1 MMKIIRR
8 IFLIILVILL
18 VSWSIQG
25 TKVNPVALAE
35 GIPNIIEYFSRM
47 FPPDFKYLL
56 TLWRPVVQTIQIAVW
71 GTILAVIFATPM
83 SFLAA
88 RNISPNVIIFQ
99 FFRVFLNSL
108 RSISEVV
115 LALIF
120 VSAVGLGPFPGVLA
134 LAVHTTGMLGK
145 FYAEAIEGVDPGPI
159 EALQAAGAN
168 KIQTIMYA
176 IMPQVLPQIIG
187 YNLFRFELCIRAATI
202 LGIVGAGGIG
212 WNLIV
217 SVKLFQS
224 GRTSSVIIVILILV
238 SAVDFLSTKLRARIY

>member
-1 MMKIIRR
+1 MKNIRR
-8 IFLIILVILL
+8 ISLIISLVILVWWSVKGTRVNL
-18 VSWSIQG
+18 VTFI
-25 TKVNPVALAE
+25 E

-47 FPPDFKYLL
+47 FPPDLEYLL
-56 TLWRPVVQTIQIAVW
+56 TLWGPVIQTLQIAIW
-71 GTILAVIFATPM
+71 GTILAVILATPM

-88 RNISPNVIIFQ
+88 KNISQNVIIFQ
-99 FFRVFLNSL
+99 FFRVLLNSL

-134 LAVHTTGMLGK
+134 LAAHTTGMLGK

-176 IMPQVLPQIIG
+176 IMPQVLPQIIA

-217 SVKLFQS
+217 SIKLFQS
-224 GRTSSVIIVILILV
+224 ARTASVIIVILILV
-238 SAVDFLSTKLRARIY
+238 TVVDLLSTKLRAKIY

>member
-1 MMKIIRR
+1 MKNIRR
-8 IFLIILVILL
+8 ISLIISLVILVWWSVKGTRVNL
-18 VSWSIQG
+18 VTFI
-25 TKVNPVALAE
+25 E

-47 FPPDFKYLL
+47 FPPDLEYLL
-56 TLWRPVVQTIQIAVW
+56 TLWGPVIQTLQIAIW

-88 RNISPNVIIFQ
+88 KNISPNVIIFQ
-99 FFRVFLNSL
+99 FFRVLLNSL

-134 LAVHTTGMLGK
+134 LAAHTTGMLGK

-176 IMPQVLPQIIG
+176 IMPQVLPQIIA

-217 SVKLFQS
+217 SIKLFQS
-224 GRTSSVIIVILILV
+224 ARTASVIIVILILV
-238 SAVDFLSTKLRARIY
+238 TVVDLLSTKLRAKIY